1 MSLFNHILS
10 HSYSFRKTHIIPEGC
25 GFALHNR
32 GCNFVL
38 IKGHP
43 NCIGPSKR
51 PYHTII
57 PSMITRK
64 TAKGDHDLEACFG
77 GE

>member
-1 MSLFNHILS
+1 MHFGS
-10 HSYSFRKTHIIPEGC
+10 HIIADNTGIV
-25 GFALHNR
+25 LHNR

-38 IKGHP
+38 IEDHP

-64 TAKGDHDLEACFG
+64 VNNGHDLEACFG
-77 GE
+77 GKF